1 MVKVENWVRKYALEW
16 RESDP
21 GKGGHLNKHRGSQ
34 PLSALVTPLC
44 YVPSPHYN
52 KYVNFKRTFNIG
64 IKDDYRGAITSASN
78 EFHFSKLSALANY
91 KKQVRDR
98 LWLNYIHHPIKHLAP
113 FKLESYQL

>member
-1 MVKVENWVRKYALEW
+1 MKISSRYIALNVMVKVENWVRKYALEW

-21 GKGGHLNKHRGSQ
+21 GKGGHLNKHPGRIKD

-44 YVPSPHYN
+44 YVRSPHYN

-78 EFHFSKLSALANY
+78 EFHFSITKC
-91 KKQVRDR
+91 
-98 LWLNYIHHPIKHLAP
+98 IG
-113 FKLESYQL
+113 QL

>member
-1 MVKVENWVRKYALEW
+1 MQLMKFSSRYIALNVMVKVENWVRKYALEW

-78 EFHFSKLSALANY
+78 EFHFSITKC
-91 KKQVRDR
+91 
-98 LWLNYIHHPIKHLAP
+98 IG
-113 FKLESYQL
+113 QL